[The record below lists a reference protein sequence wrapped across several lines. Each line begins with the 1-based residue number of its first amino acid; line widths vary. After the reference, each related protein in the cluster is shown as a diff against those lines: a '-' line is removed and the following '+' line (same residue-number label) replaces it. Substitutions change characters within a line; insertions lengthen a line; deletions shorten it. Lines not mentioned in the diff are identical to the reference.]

1 MVKICSQFL
10 TRRGQKPYPLMLC
23 AYIAYTRKTP
33 TPTPFS
39 SFIPQI
45 GSGGNASPTT
55 NKFESAHKADNIP
68 HYNSSSYKQLRLQCM

>member
-1 MVKICSQFL
+1 M
-10 TRRGQKPYPLMLC
+10 
-23 AYIAYTRKTP
+23 P

-39 SFIPQI
+39 SFIPQT

-68 HYNSSSYKQLRLQCM
+68 HYNSSGYKQLRSQCM